1 MRPQPK
7 PVIAYPRRPIEVVS
21 ASTQSAVKAYLTT
34 LIGAV
39 IAVGLVVWDYRARSV
54 ASLDDTLRAG
64 TDPGV
69 PLVLAV
75 TVALAT
81 VGLALHHYRRF
92 RILARDEVIELTQL
106 DAAAE
111 TLRALLGTV
120 SHGVILTNLHGRI
133 RLFNPAAEILFG
145 RLGEETLALPIQT
158 LIPEL
163 HLADESAIS
172 LLDPAHG
179 PRVRNLVGVRANGV
193 QVPLR
198 LLIRTL
204 TLEGEIFWLL
214 LAEDMTDHDRHV
226 QRLEFLETRD
236 PLTGLQNRATF
247 ERMLAAVPPMPLDT
261 QRTHAV
267 CLIDIDRFKSINDTL
282 GHAAGNYLLEQ
293 LGRIFTT
300 RLPCAAV
307 ARLSGDEFAALFV
320 ASGAP
325 DAQTPD
331 VQAVCENLVASM
343 RHQMFAWQEH
353 SFDIRLSAGLAFFD
367 PAETTAYE
375 ALSQADIA
383 CRVAK
388 EKGRDRLHVYG
399 HGDAESIRHRHEI
412 AIVPAIGSAL
422 NDGRFQIMA
431 QPIRPLQ
438 DSTGP
443 THYEIL
449 VRMINERG
457 DAVVPDAFIAAA
469 ERHVLMPAID
479 RWIINH
485 VFTHQAGRLRAWH
498 ADHPDRY
505 MLAINLSGTTLMD
518 DSFAAY
524 LKRQFAEHA
533 IPYPSICFEVT
544 ETAAVVDLRRARLF
558 MQEIRALGAAFA
570 VDDFG
575 TGFASYAYLKHLPV
589 DYLKIDGS
597 FVRNLAADPVDHAL
611 VSSINHL
618 GHVLGLKTI
627 AEWAEDEQLIEILTA
642 IGVDYAQGFG
652 VGKPIRLE
660 DLPTYT
666 ALRTGGA
673 AARRSDP
680 TLQRVGTGAGPEP
693 ESGRIAFRSNSRR

>member
-1 MRPQPK
+1 MSLHAK
-7 PVIAYPRRPIEVVS
+7 PLLARPRRPVEVIS
-21 ASTQSAVKAYLTT
+21 ASTQSAVRAYLTA
-34 LIGAV
+34 LIGALIV
-39 IAVGLVVWDYRARSV
+39 AGLLVWDYSARAV
-54 ASLDDTLRAG
+54 ASLDDRIRESAE
-64 TDPGV
+64 PGL
-69 PLVLAV
+69 PLILAV
-75 TVALAT
+75 AVALAT
-81 VGLALHHYRRF
+81 LALAVAHYRRF
-92 RILARDEVIELTQL
+92 RALARDDVIELTQL
-106 DAAAE
+106 DASAE

-120 SHGVILTNLHGRI
+120 SHGVILTDLRGRI

-145 RLGEETLALPIQT
+145 RLGEETLSLPIQT

-163 HLADESAIS
+163 RLADDSAPS
-172 LLDPAHG
+172 SMDPEEG
-179 PRVRNLVGVRANGV
+179 PRVRHLLGVRANGV
-193 QVPLR
+193 QIPLR
-198 LLIRTL
+198 LLTRTL
-204 TLEGEIFWLL
+204 ALEGEIFWLL
-214 LAEDMTDHDRHV
+214 LAEDMTDQEHNV

-236 PLTGLQNRATF
+236 PLTGLQNRSTF
-247 ERMLAAVPPMPLDT
+247 ERMLAAVPPM
-261 QRTHAV
+261 QSNAHRTHAV
-267 CLIDIDRFKSINDTL
+267 CLIDIDRFKNINDTY
-282 GHAAGNYLLEQ
+282 GHAAGNHLLEQ
-293 LGRIFTT
+293 LGRLFKA
-300 RLPCAAV
+300 RLPCAAL

-320 ASGAP
+320 ATRAP
-325 DAQTPD
+325 DPETPD
-331 VQAVCENLVASM
+331 IQAVCEDLVAAV
-343 RHQMFAWQEH
+343 RHLSFTWQEQ

-367 PAETTAYE
+367 PAVTPAQE
-375 ALSQADIA
+375 ALSEADIA

-422 NDGRFQIMA
+422 TDGRFQIMV
-431 QPIRPLQ
+431 QPIQPLQ
-438 DSTGP
+438 DAAEP

-485 VFTHQAGRLRAWH
+485 VFSSQAAALRAWH
-498 ADHPDRY
+498 AEHPERF

-597 FVRNLAADPVDHAL
+597 FVRNLASDPMDHAL

-627 AEWAEDEQLIEILTA
+627 AEWAENEQLIEILTR

-660 DLPTYT
+660 DLQTD
-666 ALRTGGA
+666 R
-673 AARRSDP
+673 AARAGSVPNRLSAPSLQPVAHEPDP
-680 TLQRVGTGAGPEP
+680 GRVT
-693 ESGRIAFRSNSRR
+693 FR